1 MAIEDI
7 LKALEDQA
15 KVDIDAV
22 LTEAREH
29 AALIGQQANAEA
41 AAITDGFAKQVERNA
56 TSKASKIVNAA
67 RLEAKMS
74 VSSARGEGLERVFG
88 VAKGRLESLRN
99 DTSYDRLFAQLA
111 AEAFT
116 GLTGDVVLHVDPA
129 DEQRARVAAD
139 AAGVSARIL
148 TDLSSMGGLVVE
160 ANGGRIVRRN
170 TFEDRLERARQ
181 QVQTDVAKALFA

>member
-22 LTEAREH
+22 LSEAREH
-29 AALIGQQANAEA
+29 AALIEQQANAEA
-41 AAITDGFAKQVERNA
+41 VAITDGFARQVERNA

-67 RLEAKMS
+67 RLEAKMA

-88 VAKGRLESLRN
+88 VAKDRLGDLRR
-99 DTSYDRLFAQLA
+99 DASYDALFGSLVSEALA
-111 AEAFT
+111 
-116 GLTGDVVLHVDPA
+116 GLSGDVVIRVDAA
-129 DEQRARVAAD
+129 DEQRAQAAAQ
-139 AAGVSARIL
+139 AAGVSATVV
-148 TDLSSMGGLVVE
+148 TDLSSVGGVVVE

-170 TFEDRLERARQ
+170 TLEDRLERARQ
-181 QVQTDVAKALFA
+181 HVQTDVAKALFA